1 MYVISCAE
9 TCSVKS
15 DNYVP
20 LIIVCAIYGFFAF
33 SLLPIALEL
42 SVECKP
48 INIYIYIYMYTP

>member
-1 MYVISCAE
+1 MYVCVRQL
-9 TCSVKS
+9 TSVVVFPITVKF

-42 SVECKP
+42 SVECKLDFE
-48 INIYIYIYMYTP
+48 T